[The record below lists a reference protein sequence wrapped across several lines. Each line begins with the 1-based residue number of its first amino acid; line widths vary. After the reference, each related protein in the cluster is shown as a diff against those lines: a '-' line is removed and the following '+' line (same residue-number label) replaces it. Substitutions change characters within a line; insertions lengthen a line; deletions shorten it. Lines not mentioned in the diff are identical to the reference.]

1 MVITIVHLTILI
13 RYSNLL
19 SRPIRQLL
27 PRRGTTRHPPA
38 RSPAA
43 RARETGAAERPREQG
58 RGEALP
64 DSAGGTV
71 PVRAVPSLPVRVDRV
86 GWVLDGG
93 GLGMR
98 ACEGVSGERD
108 VRHVSEGCQ
117 GTEMVLGEIWRGQGW
132 EEVGCYPGGLVKL
145 KREWYDG
152 RMDGFSYAYAR

>member
-1 MVITIVHLTILI
+1 MVVTIIHLAILI

-19 SRPIRQLL
+19 SRSIRQLL

-38 RSPAA
+38 RVPAA
-43 RARETGAAERPREQG
+43 RAREAGRPREQQG
-58 RGEALP
+58 RRGEALP

-71 PVRAVPSLPVRVDRV
+71 PVRAVPSLPVRVGRV

-98 ACEGVSGERD
+98 ACEGVCGERD
-108 VRHVSEGCQ
+108 VCHVSEGCQ

-132 EEVGCYPGGLVKL
+132 EEVGCYPGGLVRL

-152 RMDGFSYAYAR
+152 RLVMLMLDRRC